1 VTPEASFCPYVG
13 LKPYTPEESA
23 YFFGRE
29 REQAIVSSNL
39 LAAPIT
45 VLYGASGVGKSSL
58 LRAGVVPGFGRMNR
72 TAVVY
77 FNRWKETSFG
87 DKFKA
92 ELIAALGRS
101 SSEPIDLA
109 PELTLPAL
117 LDQAAGRFGLTV
129 VALFDQFEEYLLYVS
144 QSDAGKAFD
153 ADLARAVNQRGIDAG
168 FLIAIREDWLS
179 KLQDHYKSRMPILR
193 NTLELRH
200 MDAAAAERAIR
211 GPLQVFNERFGSTEA
226 PLTIEDELVAQILEA
241 TETGRLLVSD
251 STGAGLPLVNA
262 GRPIETSFLQLVL
275 AKLWDVETAAGSHV
289 LRLATLEHL
298 GGAQT
303 IVRDH
308 VGAEMRRLSDD
319 ERGLCAR
326 MFRFLVMPMGG
337 KIAQRTEDLAALS
350 ERSPQAIAPVLEKLA
365 AARILS
371 RSYPPERYEIFHDV
385 LGPAVLEWRARYQE
399 ALDLAAAERRT
410 QIEARNARRFRLL
423 AIALAFMLVLV
434 VGAGI
439 AAYERAKESRS
450 RELAAGALSQLS
462 VDPERAVLL
471 AMYGLRE
478 KVTLEA
484 EDALHQAVMASRVR
498 RMFRTGD
505 CALLQMASTAD
516 GSRIA
521 AACADGVVRVWDQA
535 GRSVLKASGH
545 SGEVRAV
552 VFSSDGKRFASAG
565 ADGTARIWDASSGA
579 LLSTIAVS
587 RGAINA
593 IALNGDGNRVA
604 VGCADATAS
613 LWNTQSGRK
622 LRDFNGHKEQITGI
636 AMDAD
641 DARLVTASLDG
652 SVRLWDAEQ
661 GAEIRQLRGVNSAA
675 WSAAFSPD
683 GNSVAAAVEDRTIGL
698 WDVGT
703 GALLKVLNGH
713 ANFPVSVT
721 FSPDGLRLASAGW
734 DETARIWDV
743 RTGNQLMALAGHT
756 AVVRSVAFGPDG
768 RTVLT
773 GSADG
778 SVRTWDTGPAA
789 ERFAIDVSPSP
800 IHSVAYSPNG
810 ERLATAGGDGVV
822 RVWDAGSGIQQA
834 ILSGHDAEVEQAVFN
849 RAGDR
854 LASAAS
860 DFTAAIWSVPGN
872 QRLLT
877 LRDKSKWVRSVAFS
891 PDGALLLT
899 GNYDQHARLWDAVRG
914 DMLADVVA
922 HNDRIQMVAFSP
934 DGRSFATGSSD
945 GTAKIW
951 DTRTRSMSSALRHG
965 GAVRALAFH
974 PDGRTLATAGDG
986 RRVLIWDLASGR
998 QLLEFSDH
1006 PSDVSAVAFDTKG
1019 ERIASAGVDGAIKLW
1034 KPTSGE
1040 QLLTLA
1046 GHGGAITGLSFSP
1059 DDRFLAVSGEDG
1071 AVRIYITGVHDLKAL
1086 ARARVTRPLTNEEC
1100 RRYLHASQCP
1110 PSP

>member
-1 VTPEASFCPYVG
+1 VTPQASFCPYVG

-29 REQAIVSSNL
+29 RDQAIVSSNL

-92 ELIAALGRS
+92 ELIAALRRS
-101 SSEPIDLA
+101 SGEPVDLA

-200 MDAAAAERAIR
+200 MDATAAERAIR
-211 GPLQVFNERFGSTEA
+211 GPLQVFNERFGAPEA
-226 PLTIEDELVAQILEA
+226 PVTIEDGLVAQILEA

-319 ERGLCAR
+319 ERNLCAR

-350 ERSPQAIAPVLEKLA
+350 ERSPQAIAQVLEKLA

-399 ALDLAAAERRT
+399 ALDLAAAERRA
-410 QIEARNARRFRLL
+410 QIEAKNARRFRLL
-423 AIALAFMLVLV
+423 AVALAFMLVLA

-471 AMYGLRE
+471 AMCALRE

-498 RMFRTGD
+498 RMFRTD

-535 GRSVLKASGH
+535 GQSVFRASGH
-545 SGEVRAV
+545 SGEVHAV
-552 VFSSDGKRFASAG
+552 AFSSDGKRLASAG

-593 IALNGDGNRVA
+593 IVLNGDGNRVA

-661 GAEIRQLRGVNSAA
+661 GAEIRQLRGGKAA
-675 WSAAFSPD
+675 VWSAAFSPD
-683 GNSVAAAVEDRTIGL
+683 GNSVAAAIEDRTIGL
-698 WDVGT
+698 WDAGT
-703 GALLKVLNGH
+703 GALLKVFNGH
-713 ANFPVSVT
+713 ANFPVSVA

-734 DETARIWDV
+734 DDTARVWDV
-743 RTGNQLMALAGHT
+743 RTGNQLIALAGHT
-756 AVVRSVAFGPDG
+756 GVVRSVAFGADD

-778 SVRTWDTGPAA
+778 SVRSWDTGPGA
-789 ERFAIDVSPSP
+789 ERFAIDASPYP

-810 ERLATAGGDGVV
+810 EGLATAGGDSVV
-822 RVWDAGSGIQQA
+822 RVWDAGSGMQRA
-834 ILSGHDAEVEQAVFN
+834 ILSGHDGEVEQAIFN

-860 DFTAAIWSVPGN
+860 DFTAAIWSVPGG
-872 QRLLT
+872 RRILT
-877 LRDKSKWVRSVAFS
+877 LRHESKWVRSVAFS
-891 PDGALLLT
+891 RDGALLLT
-899 GNYDQHARLWDAVRG
+899 GNYDGHARLWDALRG
-914 DMLADVVA
+914 DMLADVAA

-934 DGRSFATGSSD
+934 DDRSFATGSSD

-951 DTRTRSMSSALRHG
+951 DARTRSMSRALRHG

-974 PDGRTLATAGDG
+974 PNGRTLATAGDG
-986 RRVLIWDLASGR
+986 RRVLIWDTASGR
-998 QLLEFSDH
+998 QLLELSDH

-1019 ERIASAGVDGAIKLW
+1019 ERVASAAADGTIKLW
-1034 KPTSGE
+1034 NATSGE

-1046 GHGGAITGLSFSP
+1046 DPGGAITGVSFSP

-1071 AVRIYITGVHDLKAL
+1071 AVRVYITGVHDLETL
-1086 ARARVTRPLTNEEC
+1086 ARSRVTRPLTNEEC